1 MLKTVLL
8 ILLLVYAT
16 TLVVFTHLPVEDVP
30 DTGAS
35 DKLLHFGAYAVLG
48 VLAAANLRV
57 RRTPTIAQG
66 ILIWGGLAVFGA
78 FDEMTQALVE
88 RSPEL
93 LDWSA
98 DIVGAAAGVLVVWL
112 LPLSALKPAEAAD
125 R

>member
-8 ILLLVYAT
+8 ILLIGYAT

-48 VLAAANLRV
+48 LLAAANLRV
-57 RRTPTIAQG
+57 RRMPSVTQG
-66 ILIWGGLAVFGA
+66 LLLWASLAVFGA

-98 DIVGAAAGVLVVWL
+98 DIVGAAAGILAVSL
-112 LPLSALKPAEAAD
+112 LPWPAVKPSAATD